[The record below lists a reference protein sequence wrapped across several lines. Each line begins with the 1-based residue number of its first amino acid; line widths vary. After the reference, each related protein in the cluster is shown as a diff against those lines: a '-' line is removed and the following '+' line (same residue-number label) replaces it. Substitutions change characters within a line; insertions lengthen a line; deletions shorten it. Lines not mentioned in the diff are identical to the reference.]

1 MDKVRFPHGYK
12 VYLPLAVLFVFIFL
26 FMPRTGNFKYDYKK
40 GSPWMYETLIS
51 QFDFPILKTAAQL
64 QEEREKAGSGV
75 IPYYRY
81 SEGVAD
87 EKMHAVES
95 ANLGDYNYLRPAIQ
109 KIMAEI
115 YSRGVVSELED
126 GSGNTWSVIY
136 IQKDKRASKY
146 PVSETYRVSEAR
158 ARLLSELRRRN
169 IDCDLDSLCRYSGVY
184 DLIVPNL
191 EFDPQTTEL
200 IHDKSVDYISPT
212 SGVVNTGQLIVSHGE
227 IVTAEIEQLLDSYKA
242 EYENSLGYNGSQFLL
257 WGGNALLAFALVFI
271 LFFTI
276 FYTNPNIFSEFNRYC
291 YLLVVFFIA
300 VLATY
305 VVERTGHE
313 NMYLVPFSLIAL
325 YLVAFFRTK
334 VVYPVYM
341 VSLLPLLLFAHNG
354 IELFIMYLVA
364 GVTAIFSFRYFHKGW
379 QQFVTAFFVLL
390 SLLTTFFMFRLI
402 AGMKGFN
409 DYQSLLYLSLGAF
422 FSVAGYPLIYL
433 FERIFALVSNSRL
446 IELSDT
452 NNKLLRELAHKAPG
466 TFQHSLQVMNM
477 ADAAARAIGANVL
490 LVRAGALYHDI
501 GKTANPLC
509 FIENETLGAHYHEGL
524 SPSDSA
530 KDIIRHVTDG
540 LAIAEKANLP
550 GVIKEFIVTHH
561 GNTCTAYFY
570 NKYLEQGGN
579 PADASDFCYKGHRPT
594 TKEQIVLM
602 LCDTLE
608 AASRTL
614 KDFSQNNISELV
626 ERIFRTKMQ
635 DGQFDDADISL
646 KELSILKNVL
656 KEYLMQVYH
665 ARVVY
670 PKRLSRNG
678 K

>member
-1 MDKVRFPHGYK
+1 MSFTRILNVD
-12 VYLPLAVLFVFIFL
+12 VLSVTQKEL
-26 FMPRTGNFKYDYKK
+26 
-40 GSPWMYETLIS
+40 
-51 QFDFPILKTAAQL
+51 L
-64 QEEREKAGSGV
+64 QRLDSGV
-75 IPYYRY
+75 LVTPN
-81 SEGVAD
+81 VD
-87 EKMHAVES
+87 HLVK
-95 ANLGDYNYLRPAIQ
+95 L
-109 KIMAEI
+109 
-115 YSRGVVSELED
+115 
-126 GSGNTWSVIY
+126 
-136 IQKDKRASKY
+136 QKDREFYDVYRKAEWVVCDSRILCRASKFLKD
-146 PVSETYRVSEAR
+146 PLPEAIPGSSFFTQYY
-158 ARLLSELRRRN
+158 LYHKDDK
-169 IDCDLDSLCRYSGVY
+169 DCR
-184 DLIVPNL
+184 I
-191 EFDPQTTEL
+191 
-200 IHDKSVDYISPT
+200 
-212 SGVVNTGQLIVSHGE
+212 
-227 IVTAEIEQLLDSYKA
+227 
-242 EYENSLGYNGSQFLL
+242 FLL
-257 WGGNALLAFALVFI
+257 GAAEGIADKARENINRKTGRDIVVGSHSPSYGFEKNPAECEELV
-271 LFFTI
+271 
-276 FYTNPNIFSEFNRYC
+276 
-291 YLLVVFFIA
+291 
-300 VLATY
+300 
-305 VVERTGHE
+305 
-313 NMYLVPFSLIAL
+313 
-325 YLVAFFRTK
+325 
-334 VVYPVYM
+334 
-341 VSLLPLLLFAHNG
+341 
-354 IELFIMYLVA
+354 
-364 GVTAIFSFRYFHKGW
+364 
-379 QQFVTAFFVLL
+379 
-390 SLLTTFFMFRLI
+390 
-402 AGMKGFN
+402 
-409 DYQSLLYLSLGAF
+409 
-422 FSVAGYPLIYL
+422 
-433 FERIFALVSNSRL
+433 RIVNES
-446 IELSDT
+446 
-452 NNKLLRELAHKAPG
+452 
-466 TFQHSLQVMNM
+466 
-477 ADAAARAIGANVL
+477 GANVL